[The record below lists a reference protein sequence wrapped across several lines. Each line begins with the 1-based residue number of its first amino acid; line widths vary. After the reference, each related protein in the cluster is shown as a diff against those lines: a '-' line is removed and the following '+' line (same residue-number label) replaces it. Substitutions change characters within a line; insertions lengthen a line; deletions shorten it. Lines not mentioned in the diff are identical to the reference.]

1 MLGWARAAAAAA
13 VCAAAAVAGGPS
25 HFECSFKK
33 GDTFELRVYLSD
45 SPRFVSFNS
54 TEALVWHERN
64 LRYDASQP
72 ERTNAVEVP
81 ISRHL
86 LANASL
92 YAHAYVTKEG
102 HSPDPS
108 VGSYDRWAT
117 SMLTRSLVSYGAR
130 SRSGSRGCSRV
141 SLRHGRPSSSA
152 APTPRVSRADPR
164 ESGFRIG
171 SRRSTCSSSSTRR
184 PRRSS

>member
-130 SRSGSRGCSRV
+130 LEPLGGLSQPAQRGEFQFESRGSLGRSKCKCCSK
-141 SLRHGRPSSSA
+141 S
-152 APTPRVSRADPR
+152 
-164 ESGFRIG
+164 E
-171 SRRSTCSSSSTRR
+171 
-184 PRRSS
+184 